1 MQDSYAN
8 DLVTIEV
15 AIGSSGMMSSSLS
28 ETLAGRQAQRG
39 TQHMTANYR
48 TWSEASDVN
57 FFV

>member
-15 AIGSSGMMSSSLS
+15 AVGSSGMMSSSLS

-48 TWSEASDVN
+48 T
-57 FFV
+57 